1 MVEPVFNPGICLQK
15 PFSPQHS
22 IASTMTNARKRVEN
36 KKIHALLVGGYTG
49 IVILGSSLVAL
60 SKIKHTM
67 F

>member
-22 IASTMTNARKRVEN
+22 IASTITNVRKRVEN
-36 KKIHALLVGGYTG
+36 KNLHALLVDEYIGV
-49 IVILGSSLVAL
+49 VILGSSLAAF